1 MDSKLRTADRRV
13 TPQDDWNAG
22 STVEPMRG
30 FQRTPPAAIVYGVPE
45 FISGMSGKGIS
56 MGMKTSIIGGTA
68 LLVASAFPLSAQQ
81 PTIMT
86 TSLDAVLSG
95 KPLAEGPN
103 RVMQTFIANK
113 SQLQVLTISKI
124 KLHHHEQED
133 HVVFVARGGGKGR
146 IEVSPGKIEDRTVK
160 TGDIFVLPKNLRH
173 AFEKTGS
180 DDLVLLVVATVG
192 WKPLEDTKFHE

>member
-1 MDSKLRTADRRV
+1 
-13 TPQDDWNAG
+13 
-22 STVEPMRG
+22 
-30 FQRTPPAAIVYGVPE
+30 
-45 FISGMSGKGIS
+45 
-56 MGMKTSIIGGTA
+56 MGMWTNIIGGAA
-68 LLVASAFPLSAQQ
+68 LLVASALPLSAQQ

-86 TSLDAVLSG
+86 MSLDAVLGG

-133 HVVFVARGGGKGR
+133 HVVYVARGSGKSR
-146 IEVSPGKIEDRTVK
+146 IEASPGKIEDRPVK
-160 TGDIFVLPKNLRH
+160 TGDIFVLPKNLKH